1 MSPLAEELFFMPVS
15 TESFEPRGGL
25 SVTQQALDTQS
36 SLLPYALGAFAI
48 SLPIYVWAGSHAP
61 NAVWMTASFAIF
73 AVAWGVFYAI
83 VNWMKRPEAAGD
95 LRRRGQLHIAG
106 GLIWALAVLQVAA
119 FAASAGS
126 AKPALMMTA
135 VAAAVIIIFFTAPW
149 LPSLLI
155 VGFAAAAGPL
165 CFLLGRPEEQQ
176 MANLASGALAL
187 GLALALILNR
197 ILRRQFA
204 LAAER
209 ETLIAERVGRMEE
222 ARQLAQS
229 KSDLVAT
236 LSHEIRNGLTG
247 VAHVLASAVGHN
259 GRSAPSREQLSA
271 ALDAANDLISVLNTT
286 LDSETAEAGR
296 LEVDAHPFDAVA
308 LVRDLI
314 LLNRPNAAAK
324 GLELTLHVAGE
335 LAAAECGAAVA
346 DAHRT
351 RQILANLL
359 SNALKFTVRGRVE
372 ARIDISPS
380 GRLAVEIADT
390 GPGLA
395 TEELAQAFEPFNR
408 IARTSAGTS
417 GAGLGLS
424 LSRQLARLMGGELSA
439 HSAVGV
445 GSCFRLELPFDAEA
459 RPTADAEPFREPA
472 TVASNGAPSR
482 LRVLIAEDD
491 ALNAA
496 MLRAVV
502 EQLGHQVV
510 HAIDGRRAVDL
521 ARVCEFDL
529 LMIDGRMPNLDGPA
543 AIGAIRALDGA
554 MSQVPIIAVIGGD
567 ADEAAECSQAG
578 ADAVLR
584 KPVSVTAV
592 ARAVADAVA
601 IDRDEAPAY
610 QAFG

>member
-1 MSPLAEELFFMPVS
+1 MLVETDKPK
-15 TESFEPRGGL
+15 TRGGS
-25 SVTQQALDTQS
+25 SVTQQALETQT
-36 SLLPYALGAFAI
+36 SLLPYALGVFTI
-48 SLPIYVWAGSHAP
+48 SLPILVWAGSYAQ
-61 NAVWMTASFAIF
+61 NAVWMTGTFAIF
-73 AVAWGVFYAI
+73 AVAWGVFYAA
-83 VNWMKRPEAAGD
+83 VNWLKEPEALN
-95 LRRRGQLHIAG
+95 LRKRGQVHILC
-106 GLIWALAVLQVAA
+106 GLIWAAAVAQLAA
-119 FAASAGS
+119 FGDGAG
-126 AKPALMMTA
+126 PVRNELMLIS
-135 VAAAVIIIFFTAPW
+135 VAAAVMVIFFTAPW

-155 VGFAAAAGPL
+155 VGAATAAGPL
-165 CFLLGRPEEQQ
+165 FFLLRNAEERSL
-176 MANLASGALAL
+176 ANLAWGGIALAF
-187 GLALALILNR
+187 ALALILNR

-209 ETLIAERVGRMEE
+209 EVLITDRDLRMDQ

-296 LEVDAHPFDAVA
+296 LEVDTHAFDAVA
-308 LVRDLI
+308 LIRDLVI
-314 LLNRPNAAAK
+314 LNRPNAASR
-324 GLELTLHVAGE
+324 GLELTLHIAPDLVSRE
-335 LAAAECGAAVA
+335 RGAAVA
-346 DAHRT
+346 DAHRA

-359 SNALKFTVRGRVE
+359 GNALKFTVRGRVE
-372 ARIDISPS
+372 ARVELAAS

-395 TEELAQAFEPFNR
+395 HEELEQAFEPFNR

-445 GSCFRLELPFDAEA
+445 GSCFRLELPFDVEAQPTGEIETPVELGAVQTEA
-459 RPTADAEPFREPA
+459 RQ
-472 TVASNGAPSR
+472 R

-510 HAIDGRRAVDL
+510 HAVDGRRAVDL

-529 LMIDGRMPNLDGPA
+529 LMIDGRMPNMDGPA
-543 AIGAIRALDGA
+543 AIAAVRELEGAIAL
-554 MSQVPIIAVIGGD
+554 VPIVAVIGGD
-567 ADEAAECSQAG
+567 ADEANECTQAG

-584 KPVSVTAV
+584 KPVSVSAV

-601 IDRDEAPAY
+601 VERGETPAR
-610 QAFG
+610 AFA

>member
-1 MSPLAEELFFMPVS
+1 MPIE
-15 TESFEPRGGL
+15 TDKPKARGGS
-25 SVTQQALDTQS
+25 SVTQQALETQT
-36 SLLPYALGAFAI
+36 SLLPYALAVFAV
-48 SLPIYVWAGSHAP
+48 SLPLLVWAGSYAS
-61 NAVWMTASFAIF
+61 NAVWMTGTFAIF
-73 AVAWGVFYAI
+73 AIAWGVFYAA
-83 VNWMKRPEAAGD
+83 VNWLKTPQARD
-95 LRRRGQLHIAG
+95 LHKRGQMHIFC
-106 GLIWALAVLQVAA
+106 GLIWAAAVAQIAA
-119 FAASAGS
+119 FGDGAGPARSELMLISA
-126 AKPALMMTA
+126 
-135 VAAAVIIIFFTAPW
+135 AAAVIVIFFTAPW

-155 VGFAAAAGPL
+155 VGSATVAGPL
-165 CFLLGRPEEQQ
+165 YFLLRDPSDRTL
-176 MANLASGALAL
+176 ANLAWGGMALA
-187 GLALALILNR
+187 LALALILNR

-209 ETLIAERVGRMEE
+209 EVLIADRDLRMDQ

-247 VAHVLASAVGHN
+247 VAHVLASAVGHH

-296 LEVDAHPFDAVA
+296 LEVDTHAFDAVA
-308 LVRDLI
+308 LIRDLVI
-314 LLNRPNAAAK
+314 LNRPNAASR
-324 GLELTLHVAGE
+324 GLELSLHVDSE
-335 LAAAECGAAVA
+335 LAVMPSGAAVA
-346 DAHRT
+346 DVHRA

-359 SNALKFTVRGRVE
+359 GNALKFTLRGRVE
-372 ARIDISPS
+372 ARVELASP
-380 GRLAVEIADT
+380 GRLSIEIADT

-395 TEELAQAFEPFNR
+395 KEELERAFEPFNR

-445 GSCFRLELPFDAEA
+445 GSCFRLELPFDAAARPERELEASVELAAAQPEA
-459 RPTADAEPFREPA
+459 RQRM
-472 TVASNGAPSR
+472 
-482 LRVLIAEDD
+482 RVLIAEDD

-510 HAIDGRRAVDL
+510 HAVDGRRALEL

-543 AIGAIRALDGA
+543 AIAAIRELDGDIA
-554 MSQVPIIAVIGGD
+554 QAPIVAVIGGD
-567 ADEAAECSQAG
+567 ADEAQECSQAG
-578 ADAVLR
+578 ADVVLR
-584 KPVSVTAV
+584 KPVSVAAV
-592 ARAVADAVA
+592 ARAVADAVS
-601 IDRDEAPAY
+601 IDRVSQPARSV
-610 QAFG
+610 A

>member
-1 MSPLAEELFFMPVS
+1 MLVE
-15 TESFEPRGGL
+15 TENSRARGGA
-25 SVTQQALDTQS
+25 SVTQQALETQT
-36 SLLPYALGAFAI
+36 SLLPYALAVFAV
-48 SLPIYVWAGSHAP
+48 SLPMLVWAGAYAS
-61 NAVWMTASFAIF
+61 NAVWMTGTFAIF
-73 AVAWGVFYAI
+73 AIAWGVFYAA
-83 VNWMKRPEAAGD
+83 VNWLKKPQALAD
-95 LRRRGQLHIAG
+95 LHRRGQVHIVC
-106 GLIWALAVLQVAA
+106 GLIWAVAVAQIAA
-119 FAASAGS
+119 FGDGAG
-126 AKPALMMTA
+126 PARNELMLIS
-135 VAAAVIIIFFTAPW
+135 VAAAVIVIFFTAPW

-155 VGFAAAAGPL
+155 VGMATAAGPL
-165 CFLLGRPEEQQ
+165 YFLMRHPDDR
-176 MANLASGALAL
+176 ALAQL
-187 GLALALILNR
+187 AMGAIALALALSMILNR

-209 ETLIAERVGRMEE
+209 EVLIADRDLRMDQ
-222 ARQLAQS
+222 ARHLAQS

-271 ALDAANDLISVLNTT
+271 ALDAANDLIAVLNTT

-296 LEVDAHPFDAVA
+296 LEVDTHAFDAVA
-308 LVRDLI
+308 LIRDLVI
-314 LLNRPNAAAK
+314 LNRPNAAAR
-324 GLELTLHVAGE
+324 GLELSLHVASD
-335 LAAAECGAAVA
+335 LAVMETGATMA
-346 DAHRT
+346 DAHRA

-359 SNALKFTVRGRVE
+359 GNALKFTIRGRVE
-372 ARIDISPS
+372 ARVELAAP
-380 GRLAVEIADT
+380 GRLSIEIADT

-395 TEELAQAFEPFNR
+395 KEELEQAFEPFNR

-445 GSCFRLELPFDAEA
+445 GSCFRLELPFNADAQPERELDAPVELAAALPEA
-459 RPTADAEPFREPA
+459 RQRM
-472 TVASNGAPSR
+472 
-482 LRVLIAEDD
+482 RVLIAEDD

-496 MLRAVV
+496 MLRAVI

-510 HAIDGRRAVDL
+510 HAVDGRRALDL

-543 AIGAIRALDGA
+543 AIAAIRELDGDNA
-554 MSQVPIIAVIGGD
+554 QAPIVAVIGGD
-567 ADEAAECSQAG
+567 ADEAEECSRAG
-578 ADAVLR
+578 ADVVLR
-584 KPVSVTAV
+584 KPVSVAAV

-601 IDRDEAPAY
+601 LERDAPPAR
-610 QAFG
+610 AFA

>member
-1 MSPLAEELFFMPVS
+1 MLVE
-15 TESFEPRGGL
+15 TDKTKTRGGS
-25 SVTQQALDTQS
+25 SVTQQALETQT
-36 SLLPYALGAFAI
+36 SLLPYALAVFAV
-48 SLPIYVWAGSHAP
+48 SLPLLVWAGSYAS
-61 NAVWMTASFAIF
+61 NAVWMTGTFAIF
-73 AVAWGVFYAI
+73 AIAWGVFYAA
-83 VNWMKRPEAAGD
+83 VNWLKEPQALND
-95 LRRRGQLHIAG
+95 LRKRGQIHIFC
-106 GLIWALAVLQVAA
+106 GLIWAAAVAQMAA
-119 FAASAGS
+119 FGDGAG
-126 AKPALMMTA
+126 PVRGELMLIS
-135 VAAAVIIIFFTAPW
+135 VAAAVIVIFFTAPW

-155 VGFAAAAGPL
+155 VGSATAAGPL
-165 CFLLGRPEEQQ
+165 YFLLRDPADRT
-176 MANLASGALAL
+176 MANLAWGGIALA
-187 GLALALILNR
+187 LALALILNR

-209 ETLIAERVGRMEE
+209 EVLIEDRDLRMDQ

-247 VAHVLASAVGHN
+247 VAHVLASAVGQN

-296 LEVDAHPFDAVA
+296 LEVDTHAFDAVA
-308 LVRDLI
+308 LIRDLVI
-314 LLNRPNAAAK
+314 LNRPNAAAR
-324 GLELTLHVAGE
+324 GLELSLHVASD
-335 LAAAECGAAVA
+335 LAGMESGATVA
-346 DAHRT
+346 DAHRA

-359 SNALKFTVRGRVE
+359 GNALKFTVRGRVE
-372 ARIDISPS
+372 ARVELAGP
-380 GRLAVEIADT
+380 GRLSIEIADT

-395 TEELAQAFEPFNR
+395 KEELEQAFEPFNR

-445 GSCFRLELPFDAEA
+445 GSCFRLELPFDASALPERELEAPVELAAVLPEA
-459 RPTADAEPFREPA
+459 RQRM
-472 TVASNGAPSR
+472 
-482 LRVLIAEDD
+482 RVLIAEDD

-496 MLRAVV
+496 MLRAVI

-510 HAIDGRRAVDL
+510 HAVDGQRALDL

-543 AIGAIRALDGA
+543 AISAIRELQGHNAGT
-554 MSQVPIIAVIGGD
+554 PIVAVIGGD
-567 ADEAAECSQAG
+567 ADEAQECSQAG
-578 ADAVLR
+578 ADVVLR
-584 KPVSVTAV
+584 KPVSVAAV
-592 ARAVADAVA
+592 ARAVADAVS
-601 IDRDEAPAY
+601 IDRVSQPARSV
-610 QAFG
+610 A

>member
-1 MSPLAEELFFMPVS
+1 MLPM
-15 TESFEPRGGL
+15 TESLEPRGGL
-25 SVTQQALDTQS
+25 SVTQQALDTQT
-36 SLLPYALGAFAI
+36 SLLPYALTAFAV
-48 SLPIYVWAGSHAP
+48 SLPLYVWAGSHAP
-61 NAVWMTASFAIF
+61 NAVWMTFSFAIF
-73 AVAWGVFYAI
+73 AAAWGVFYTV
-83 VNWMKRPEAAGD
+83 VNWMKRPGSALD
-95 LRRRGQLHIAG
+95 IRRRGQLHIAG
-106 GLIWALAVLQVAA
+106 GLVWTLAVVQIAA
-119 FAASAGS
+119 FADNAG
-126 AKPALMMTA
+126 PAREVLMMVT
-135 VAAAVIIIFFTAPW
+135 VAAAAIIIFFTAPW

-155 VGFAAAAGPL
+155 VGFATAAAPL
-165 CFLLGRPEEQQ
+165 FFLLGRPGEAQISN
-176 MANLASGALAL
+176 MAIGGLAVALAL
-187 GLALALILNR
+187 AMILNR
-197 ILRRQFA
+197 ILRRQFS

-209 ETLIAERVGRMEE
+209 ELLIAERAGRMEA

-271 ALDAANDLISVLNTT
+271 ALDAANDLIAVLNTT

-296 LEVDAHPFDAVA
+296 LEVDTHPFDAVA
-308 LVRDLI
+308 LVRDLV

-335 LAAAECGAAVA
+335 LAAMDSGAAIA
-346 DAHRT
+346 DAHRA
-351 RQILANLL
+351 RQILVNLL
-359 SNALKFTVRGRVE
+359 GNALKFTVRGRVE
-372 ARIDISPS
+372 ARIELSAA

-395 TEELAQAFEPFNR
+395 PEELEQAFEPFNR

-445 GSCFRLELPFDAEA
+445 GSCFRLELPFDASAQPE
-459 RPTADAEPFREPA
+459 REPDLPSEA
-472 TVASNGAPSR
+472 AAGASAAGPRR

-496 MLRAVV
+496 MLRAVI

-521 ARVCEFDL
+521 AKVCEFDL

-543 AIGAIRALDGA
+543 TIAAIRDLGTDMARA
-554 MSQVPIIAVIGGD
+554 PIVAVIGGD
-567 ADEAAECSQAG
+567 ADEARECSQAG

-601 IDRDEAPAY
+601 LERDEAPL

>member
-1 MSPLAEELFFMPVS
+1 MLVE
-15 TESFEPRGGL
+15 TDKTKTRGGS
-25 SVTQQALDTQS
+25 SVTQQALETQT
-36 SLLPYALGAFAI
+36 SLLPYALAVFAV
-48 SLPIYVWAGSHAP
+48 SLPLLVWAGSYAS
-61 NAVWMTASFAIF
+61 NAVWMTGTFAIF
-73 AVAWGVFYAI
+73 AIAWGVFYAA
-83 VNWMKRPEAAGD
+83 VNWLKEPQALND
-95 LRRRGQLHIAG
+95 LRKRGQIHIFC
-106 GLIWALAVLQVAA
+106 GLIWAAAVAQMAA
-119 FAASAGS
+119 FGDGAG
-126 AKPALMMTA
+126 PVRGELMLIS
-135 VAAAVIIIFFTAPW
+135 VAAAVIVIFFTAPW

-155 VGFAAAAGPL
+155 VGSATAAGPL
-165 CFLLGRPEEQQ
+165 YFLLRDPADRT
-176 MANLASGALAL
+176 MANLAWGGIALA
-187 GLALALILNR
+187 LALALILNR

-209 ETLIAERVGRMEE
+209 EVLIEDRDLRMDQ

-247 VAHVLASAVGHN
+247 VAHVLASAVGQN

-296 LEVDAHPFDAVA
+296 LEVDTHAFDAVA
-308 LVRDLI
+308 LIRDLVI
-314 LLNRPNAAAK
+314 LNRPNAAAR
-324 GLELTLHVAGE
+324 GLELSLHVASD
-335 LAAAECGAAVA
+335 LAGMESGATVA
-346 DAHRT
+346 DAHRA

-359 SNALKFTVRGRVE
+359 GNALKFTVRGRVE
-372 ARIDISPS
+372 ARVELAGP
-380 GRLAVEIADT
+380 GRLSIEIADT

-395 TEELAQAFEPFNR
+395 KEELEQAFEPFNR

-445 GSCFRLELPFDAEA
+445 GSCFRLELPFDASALPERELEAPVELAAVLPEA
-459 RPTADAEPFREPA
+459 RQRM
-472 TVASNGAPSR
+472 
-482 LRVLIAEDD
+482 RVLIAEDD

-496 MLRAVV
+496 MLRAVI

-510 HAIDGRRAVDL
+510 HAVDGQRALDL

-543 AIGAIRALDGA
+543 AIAAIRELQGHNAGA
-554 MSQVPIIAVIGGD
+554 PIVAVIGGD
-567 ADEAAECSQAG
+567 ADEAQECSQAG
-578 ADAVLR
+578 ADVVLR
-584 KPVSVTAV
+584 KPVSVAAV
-592 ARAVADAVA
+592 ARAVADAVS
-601 IDRDEAPAY
+601 IDRVSQPARSV
-610 QAFG
+610 A